1 MEVECRQFLNRATA
15 ATSSLTPSTR
25 RGGRLMFTSTPTLPT
40 VKVERRIAAARRW
53 ATAVNQANHVTV
65 WLAHRPSPLPAG
77 HSWRSAHPS
86 SRSRSLRLA
95 RAYLRHAVERRPRTW
110 LQCSEKRRVVKEWV
124 ITCRL
129 RWFPFH

>member
-77 HSWRSAHPS
+77 HSRRSA
-86 SRSRSLRLA
+86 RSEEHTSELQSLMRTS
-95 RAYLRHAVERRPRTW
+95 YAVFC
-110 LQCSEKRRVVKEWV
+110 LKK
-124 ITCRL
+124 
-129 RWFPFH
+129 

>member
-65 WLAHRPSPLPAG
+65 WLAHRPSPLHAG
-77 HSWRSAHPS
+77 HSRRSAHPS
-86 SRSRSLRLA
+86 RRSSTMGIV
-95 RAYLRHAVERRPRTW
+95 RAYLRHGDDRK
-110 LQCSEKRRVVKEWV
+110 CVV
-124 ITCRL
+124 
-129 RWFPFH
+129 